1 MKDDKQP
8 TPKKRIVVAMSG
20 GVDSSVTAALLK
32 SQGHD
37 VIGVTMQ
44 LWDKGRQEAA
54 AEEGFRPCC
63 TLEDAMDAAR
73 VAARLGIDFHV
84 LDLEEVFRSEVVDR
98 FVTEYLHGLTPNPC
112 IVCNERIKFGI
123 LLEKA
128 RELGADYL
136 ATGHYVRLEQGHDGL
151 MRLKKADDRKK
162 DQSYFLYRLS
172 QEVLQAA
179 IFPLGSLSKPQVRK
193 IADEYQ
199 LPVAKKAESQEIC
212 FVDNNDYVA
221 FIEKRSDTAHLS
233 GSIVDRQG
241 KVLGRHDGT
250 HRFTIGQRRGLG
262 IAAPRPLYVL
272 ATDPA
277 SGTVTV
283 GFEEELYSGSLTAG
297 SVNWQLPPPAQ
308 EFTATCKI
316 RYRQEPVPCTV
327 RLLEGNR
334 VRVDFPEPVKSVTPG
349 QSVVFYDNDTVLG
362 GGLIGMETENNGR

>member
-1 MKDDKQP
+1 
-8 TPKKRIVVAMSG
+8 MSG

-44 LWDKGRQEAA
+44 LWDKGRQEAS

-63 TLEDAMDAAR
+63 TLEDALDAAR

-84 LDLEEVFRSEVVDR
+84 LDFEEAFRSEVVDR
-98 FVTEYLHGLTPNPC
+98 FVAEYLHGLTPNPC

-123 LLEKA
+123 LLDKA

-172 QEVLQAA
+172 QEVLQATL
-179 IFPLGSLSKPQVRK
+179 FPLGSLSKPEVRK
-193 IADEYQ
+193 IADEYK

-212 FVDNNDYVA
+212 FVENNDYVA
-221 FIEKRSDTAHLS
+221 FIEKRSATAHLS
-233 GSIVDRQG
+233 GTIVDRTG
-241 KVLGRHDGT
+241 KVLGSHEGT

-297 SVNWQLPPPAQ
+297 SVNWQQPPPAQ
-308 EFTATCKI
+308 EFTAACKI
-316 RYRQEPVPCTV
+316 RYRQEPVSCRV
-327 RLLEGNR
+327 KLLEGDR
-334 VRVDFPEPVKSVTPG
+334 VRVDFPEPVKSVTTG

-362 GGLIGMETENNGR
+362 GGLIGEETENQREISNAEL

>member
-1 MKDDKQP
+1 MTEQNSR
-8 TPKKRIVVAMSG
+8 KRIVVAMSG

-32 SQGHD
+32 ALGHD
-37 VIGVTMQ
+37 VIGVNMQ
-44 LWDKGRQEAA
+44 LWDKGRQQAA

-63 TLEDAMDAAR
+63 TLEDSMDAAR
-73 VAARLGIDFHV
+73 VADRLGIEFHV
-84 LDLEEVFRSEVVDR
+84 LNLEEVFKSEVVDR
-98 FVTEYLHGLTPNPC
+98 FVAAYLHGVTPNPC

-128 RELGADYL
+128 RELGADHL
-136 ATGHYVRLEQGHDGL
+136 ATGHYVRLEQGSDGL
-151 MRLKKADDRKK
+151 MRLKKAADLKK

-179 IFPLGSLSKPQVRK
+179 LFPLGSLSKPEVRK

-212 FVDNNDYVA
+212 FVENNDYVA

-233 GSIVDRQG
+233 GAIVDRTG

-250 HRFTIGQRRGLG
+250 YRYTIGQRRGLG

-272 ATDPA
+272 GTDPA

-283 GFEEELYSGSLTAG
+283 GFEEELYSSSLTAG
-297 SVNWQLPPPAQ
+297 SVNWQQPPVAQ

-316 RYRQEPVPCTV
+316 RYRQEPVPCRVT
-327 RLLEGNR
+327 LQEGTQ
-334 VRVDFPEPVKSVTPG
+334 VAVTFPEPVKSVTPG
-349 QSVVFYDNDTVLG
+349 QSVVFYDDDTVLG
-362 GGLIGMETENNGR
+362 GGVIEAGTVI

>member
-1 MKDDKQP
+1 MTQSI
-8 TPKKRIVVAMSG
+8 TEKKRIVVAMSG

-32 SQGHD
+32 AQGHD

-73 VAARLGIDFHV
+73 VADRLGIDFHV
-84 LDLEEVFRSEVVDR
+84 LNLEDVFKSEVVDR
-98 FVTEYLHGLTPNPC
+98 FVAEYLHGLTPNPC
-112 IVCNERIKFGI
+112 VVCNERIKFGI

-136 ATGHYVRLEQGHDGL
+136 ATGHYVRLERGDDGL
-151 MRLKKADDRKK
+151 MRLMKADDRKK

-179 IFPLGSLSKPQVRK
+179 IFPLGSLSKPEVRK
-193 IADEYQ
+193 IADEYK

-221 FIEKRSDTAHLS
+221 FIEKRCETVHLC
-233 GSIVDRQG
+233 GSIVDRTG

-250 HRFTIGQRRGLG
+250 HRYTIGQRRGLG

-283 GFEEELYSGSLTAG
+283 GFEEELYSSSLVAG
-297 SVNWQLPPPAQ
+297 SVTWQQPPPAA
-308 EFTATCKI
+308 EFNATCKI
-316 RYRQEPVPCTV
+316 RYRQEPVSCRV
-327 RLLEGNR
+327 SLLEGDR

-362 GGLIGMETENNGR
+362 GGLIGIDTEHNGR

>member
-1 MKDDKQP
+1 MTQ
-8 TPKKRIVVAMSG
+8 TSAPKKIVVAMSG

-54 AEEGFRPCC
+54 AEEEFRPCC

-84 LDLEEVFRSEVVDR
+84 LDLEELFRSEVVDR
-98 FVTEYLHGLTPNPC
+98 FVAEYLHGLTPNPC

-123 LLEKA
+123 LLDKA

-136 ATGHYVRLEQGHDGL
+136 ATGHYVRLECGDDGL

-179 IFPLGSLSKPQVRK
+179 IFPLGTLTKPEVRK

-221 FIEKRSDTAHLS
+221 FIEKRSETAHLS
-233 GSIVDRQG
+233 GTIVDRQG
-241 KVLGRHDGT
+241 KVLGRHSGT
-250 HRFTIGQRRGLG
+250 HRYTIGQRRGLG

-283 GFEEELYSGSLTAG
+283 GFEEELYSDLLTAG
-297 SVNWQLPPPAQ
+297 SVNWQQPPPAA
-308 EFTATCKI
+308 EFAATCKI

-327 RLLEGNR
+327 RVLDNDR
-334 VRVDFPEPVKSVTPG
+334 VQVDFPEPVKSVTPG

-362 GGLIGMETENNGR
+362 GGLIESGTEN